1 MAKWITNRRM
11 GENRRKDWVT
21 TFGGYFVALLY
32 FLGMTSFSIYLH
44 NSFRTHAM
52 DLGYFDQVIWN
63 TSQGRLFANT
73 LKYPYHFLGD
83 HFSPILALL
92 APLYWV
98 WPDVRMLLL
107 AQSLALA
114 LAGLPLYWLA
124 RQVVKGLA
132 PLVLVAFYLNPELHL
147 VNLSDFH
154 EIALVTPFVALALY
168 ALLQARYPLLLLSLF
183 LALCCKEDMAI
194 VVMSFGLYLVLR
206 KGPGP
211 SGGKGRWWG
220 VASLVLGAVWL
231 AGAVFVA
238 IPHFRQGGGYGSI
251 AARYS
256 YLGNTPQ
263 EALTTVLRQP
273 EVLVTH
279 LLQGKKLLAFL
290 RVLLPVA
297 FLPFLGWPIFCLSF
311 PLFVYLQ
318 LSDRP
323 SLYTLREW
331 HVAPIIPILLAAA
344 IVGLQRLKDWKVR
357 RLALCSLLL
366 GSLVACG
373 LFSPIG
379 RALETEGMAPER
391 RPYIQNVLKR
401 IPSQA
406 VVSAQTDILPHL
418 SQRQEIYLF
427 PSVIEGAD
435 FIVLDREGNTYP
447 VREDYDEIVDQEV
460 LPDPSFQ
467 VLYQDHGFL
476 LLEKYEPPLA
486 SSPLAVFGGSVA
498 LRGVSLAS
506 MDAEGFFV
514 EQPGPPTARTRPGDL
529 PTRGLAALAPGDRVQ
544 INLYWECLSKMEVD
558 YTVFV
563 HFLADVSGNALMVGQ
578 HDGLPALPTSGWKPG
593 DIVKDTHY
601 VQVAAEWSGTGQIQ
615 VGLYDWQVG
624 DRLPTVE
631 GRTYYVVTDF
641 TVEANT
647 D

>member
-1 MAKWITNRRM
+1 MVKWITHERM
-11 GENRRKDWVT
+11 T
-21 TFGGYFVALLY
+21 AHSGYFIALLY
-32 FLGMTSFSIYLH
+32 FLGMASLCIHLH

-92 APLYWV
+92 APLYRV

-154 EIALVTPFVALALY
+154 EIALVTPFIALALY
-168 ALLQARYPLLLLSLF
+168 ALLQARYRLLMLSLF

-194 VVMSFGLYLVLR
+194 VVMSFGLYLIIV
-206 KGPGP
+206 
-211 SGGKGRWWG
+211 GGKGRWWG
-220 VASLVLGAVWL
+220 VASLVLGMVWL
-231 AGAVFVA
+231 AGAVLVV

-251 AARYS
+251 ATRYS
-256 YLGNTPQ
+256 YLGSTPQ

-273 EVLVTH
+273 AILVSH
-279 LLQGKKLLAFL
+279 LLRGEKLLAFL

-297 FLPFLGWPIFCLSF
+297 FLPFLGWPVFCLSL

-331 HVAPIIPILLAAA
+331 HVAPMIPILWAAA

-357 RLALCSLLL
+357 RLATGALLAA
-366 GSLVACG
+366 SLVTCG
-373 LFSPIG
+373 LFSPAG
-379 RALETEGMAPER
+379 RALETEGMSPER
-391 RPYIQNVLKR
+391 RAYIQNILHR
-401 IPSQA
+401 IPPQA
-406 VVSAQTDILPHL
+406 IVSAQTDILPHL

-427 PSVIEGAD
+427 PSIIDGAD

-447 VREDYDEIVDQEV
+447 VREDYDQIVDKEV
-460 LPDPSFQ
+460 LPHPSFQ
-467 VLYQDHGFL
+467 VLYHDHGFL
-476 LLEKYEPPLA
+476 LLEKHEPPLA
-486 SSPLAVFGGSVA
+486 SSPVAVFGGSIA
-498 LRGVSLAS
+498 LRGVSLALR
-506 MDAEGFFV
+506 DAEGFFV
-514 EQPGPPTARTRPGDL
+514 EQPGPL
-529 PTRGLAALAPGDRVQ
+529 SLAPGDRVQ
-544 INLYWECLSKMEVD
+544 IDLYWECLSRVEID

-563 HFLADVSGNALMVGQ
+563 HFLGDVSGQALMVGQ
-578 HDGLPALPTSGWKPG
+578 HDGLPALPTSGWEPG

-601 VQVAAEWSGTGQIQ
+601 VQVAAQGWSGTGQIQ

-631 GRTYYVVTDF
+631 GQTHYVATDF

-647 D
+647 DYGYNQKY